1 MDTFKISNAFP
12 VGLKAVGLDPALV
25 LRKSG
30 LPLTLW
36 SSEQPMVTTEQFFR
50 LWRAIAELS
59 DDPALGLKLPGLVPV
74 EQHHPASIAAYHA
87 RTFRDALQRFA
98 RYKILC
104 CHEELRFTETK
115 GECSLEFNWL
125 LSREAPPFLLL
136 DAAFMSALELGRRGT
151 QRPLHPARVEWR
163 TAQQA

>member
-1 MDTFKISNAFP
+1 MDTFKIPNALLA
-12 VGLKAVGLDPALV
+12 GLKAAGLDPALV

-36 SSEQPMVTTEQFFR
+36 SSEQGMVTTGQFFN
-50 LWRAIAELS
+50 LWRAIAEVS
-59 DDPALGLKLPGLVPV
+59 DDPALGLKLPALVPL

-104 CHEELRFTETK
+104 AHEE
-115 GECSLEFNWL
+115 
-125 LSREAPPFLLL
+125 
-136 DAAFMSALELGRRGT
+136 M
-151 QRPLHPARVEWR
+151 
-163 TAQQA
+163 

>member
-1 MDTFKISNAFP
+1 MASQPKVPSYSYPQPGRNTFKISDAFQ
-12 VGLKAVGLDPALV
+12 VGLKAVGVDPAVL

-36 SSEQPMVTTEQFFR
+36 SSGRGMVTTEQLFG
-50 LWRAIAELS
+50 LWRALGEVS
-59 DDPALGLKLPGLVPV
+59 DDPAIGLKLPSRVPV

-104 CHEELRFTETK
+104 CLEEMIF
-115 GECSLEFNWL
+115 
-125 LSREAPPFLLL
+125 
-136 DAAFMSALELGRRGT
+136 
-151 QRPLHPARVEWR
+151 
-163 TAQQA
+163 

>member
-1 MDTFKISNAFP
+1 LI
-12 VGLKAVGLDPALV
+12 
-25 LRKSG
+25 
-30 LPLTLW
+30 LPW
-36 SSEQPMVTTEQFFR
+36 CCAKVDCRWQPMVTIEQFFR

-74 EQHHPASIAAYHA
+74 EQHHPAGIAAYHA

-136 DAAFMSALELGRRGT
+136 RIGKESRRGSGGLRSKRERRGNST
-151 QRPLHPARVEWR
+151 VSGAKEESQGRGQRSRSAPRG
-163 TAQQA
+163 